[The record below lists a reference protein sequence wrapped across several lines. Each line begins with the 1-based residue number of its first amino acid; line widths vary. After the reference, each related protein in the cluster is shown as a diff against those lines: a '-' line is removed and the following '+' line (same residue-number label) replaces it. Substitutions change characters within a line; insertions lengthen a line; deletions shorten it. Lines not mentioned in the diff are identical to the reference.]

1 MSVSRTANVSTVGK
15 NGLVKYRLWNPCG
28 QGPGFGST
36 KKTFVNTISHCV
48 YKHNQSLC
56 VQTQSV
62 IVCTNAIRQPGIAQ
76 LSLQRGT
83 PRRSRPMS
91 DIQSR
96 SRPMSDVESCSQPMK
111 DVESRSRPTRDVEK
125 RSQPM
130 SDVER
135 RCLPMSDV
143 ERRCLPMSDVERRG
157 LPMRDVNHL

>member
-96 SRPMSDVESCSQPMK
+96 SRP
-111 DVESRSRPTRDVEK
+111 TRDVEK

-157 LPMRDVNHL
+157 LPMSDVERRGLPMRDVNR